1 MIDSGL
7 NSAGHLASDC
17 FRAHCRIPSDRFT
30 RETYVC
36 IKARCAAWNKPEYG
50 HNLPDSRT

>member
-1 MIDSGL
+1 MTDSGL
-7 NSAGHLASDC
+7 NLAGHTASDC

-50 HNLPDSRT
+50 QNLPDSRT